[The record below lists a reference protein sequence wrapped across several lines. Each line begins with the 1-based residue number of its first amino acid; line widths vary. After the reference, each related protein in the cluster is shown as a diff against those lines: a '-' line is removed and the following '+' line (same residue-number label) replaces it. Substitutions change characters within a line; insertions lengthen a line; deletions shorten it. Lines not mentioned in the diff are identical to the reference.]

1 MANRTTKVS
10 LVAEVSSY
18 ISGMATAASKTRELG
33 SEAEKLAQKKQAVT
47 ELGTAAFAIG
57 AVAAAGVA
65 IAIAKFAEFD
75 QAMSNVKAATQ
86 ETTANM
92 TLLRAAAL
100 DAGAKTVFS
109 ATEAANAIEELGKN
123 GLSTADILAGGLNGA
138 LSLATAG
145 QLEVGRAA
153 EIASISMKQFGL
165 AGSDIPHISDL
176 LAAGAGKA
184 AGDVEDLAQA
194 LAQSGLVAHQ
204 TGLTI
209 DETTGILAAFADKG
223 LKGSDAG
230 TSLKTM
236 LQSLTP
242 SSQQAADAFDK
253 LGISAFDSSGQFVG
267 ITKFA
272 GLYSDAMHKLTPE
285 VQASTSKIIFGSD
298 AVRASN
304 VLYDLGAKG
313 VKKYIDQTNDAGYA
327 AKVAADRMNNLRG
340 DIEQL
345 GGSIDTAFIQTGSAA
360 NATLRDATQTV
371 TGLVNSFSK
380 LPEPVLATVLGIG
393 GVTAAL
399 GLTAGAGSMV
409 ITRLGSIKV
418 GLEALNISS
427 KTAAIGLGVLG
438 GALTL
443 GVVAIGAFLAEQ
455 ARSQNSADTFQE
467 SLNQTTGAVTNYTR
481 ELVAKRLQE
490 QGAFDMAKKYGIS
503 QDDLTTAVLKGGDA
517 LKQVKRDIQEAAVEQ
532 NKGGNRITSATS
544 DYNLLNIQV
553 GKTSEELEKGKKAFE
568 NTSAA
573 VDDTTDGLAEIAG
586 TAKDA
591 TGDISALADEIN
603 NFGKAQLDVNAAQR
617 DFQASIDKVTDSIKD
632 NGQTLDIN
640 SEAGR
645 NNQAALDDIA
655 KSALAAASATLTQTG
670 SQEDATAAIQGGR
683 DALIAALAQ
692 FGITGPAAEDYAN
705 KLGLIPSN
713 VVTAV
718 AVTGTASANEQ
729 IDVLIAKIRAIP
741 TSVGLSVTAQG
752 QVSYSDSRN
761 AAGRAEGGAIYG
773 PGTGTSDTAGMYA
786 LSNGEHVLTAAEVKA
801 MGGQAAVYSF
811 RQSLHAPTWVPSAPG
826 LANGGAV
833 AGPTSG
839 NKVSATFYLNEV
851 SDQVGTANAV
861 VRRMK
866 ALAN

>member
-10 LVAEVSSY
+10 LVAEVNSY
-18 ISGMATAASKTRELG
+18 VTGMATAASKTRELG
-33 SEAEKLAQKKQAVT
+33 SEAEKLGQKRQA
-47 ELGTAAFAIG
+47 LTAVGASVFAIG

-65 IAIAKFAEFD
+65 IAVAKFAEFD
-75 QAMSNVKAATQ
+75 QAISNVKAATQ

-123 GLSTADILAGGLNGA
+123 GLSTADILGGGLNGA
-138 LSLATAG
+138 LSLATSG

-153 EIASISMKQFGL
+153 EIAAISMKQFGL
-165 AGSDIPHISDL
+165 EGSAIPHISDL

-194 LAQSGLVAHQ
+194 LAQSGLVAHS
-204 TGLTI
+204 TGLSI
-209 DETTGILAAFADKG
+209 DETTGVLSAFADAG
-223 LKGSDAG
+223 LIGSDAG
-230 TSLKTM
+230 TAFKTM
-236 LQSLTP
+236 LQRLTP
-242 SSQQAADAFDK
+242 QSQQAKDEMDR
-253 LGISAFDSSGQFVG
+253 LGISAYDTSGNFIG
-267 ITKFA
+267 AAKFA
-272 GLYSDAMHKLTPE
+272 GNLRSSLKDLTPE
-285 VQASTSKIIFGSD
+285 QRNASEAIIFGSD
-298 AVRASN
+298 SVRAAT
-304 VLYDLGAKG
+304 VLYDKG
-313 VKKYIDQTNDAGYA
+313 QKGIQKYIDQTNDAGYA
-327 AKVAADRMNNLRG
+327 AKVAADRMDNLRG

-360 NATLRDATQTV
+360 NESLRAATQTV
-371 TGLVNSFSK
+371 TGLVNAFAD
-380 LPEPVLATVLGIG
+380 LPQPVLDVVLGVGAVGASIG
-393 GVTAAL
+393 LVGGGALTAIPRIADLKDGLKTL
-399 GLTAGAGSMV
+399 GLTSRVAAAGVG
-409 ITRLGSIKV
+409 ILG
-418 GLEALNISS
+418 A
-427 KTAAIGLGVLG
+427 
-438 GALTL
+438 ALTL

-544 DYNLLNIQV
+544 DYKLLDIQV
-553 GKTSEELEKGKKAFE
+553 GKTSDELDRGKEAFE

-573 VDDTTDGLAEIAG
+573 VDDTTEGLADIAG
-586 TAKDA
+586 QAQDA

-632 NGQTLDIN
+632 NGNSLDIN

-645 NNQAALDDIA
+645 NNQAALDEIA
-655 KSALAAASATLTQTG
+655 KSALTTASATLTQTG
-670 SQEDATAAIQGGR
+670 SQEQATAAIQSGR
-683 DALIAALAQ
+683 DALIAALGQ
-692 FGITGPAAEDYAN
+692 FGITGQAAQDYAN
-705 KLGLIPSN
+705 KVGLVPTNIT
-713 VVTAV
+713 TAV
-718 AVTGTASANEQ
+718 SVTGTANANEQ

-752 QVSYSDSRN
+752 QVTYSDSRN
-761 AAGRAEGGAIYG
+761 SGGKAAGGAIYG

-801 MGGQAAVYSF
+801 MGGQTAVYSF
-811 RQSLHAPTWVPSAPG
+811 RQSLHAPTWVPAAPG

-833 AGPTSG
+833 DAVRSRGDVNASFQIFETS
-839 NKVSATFYLNEV
+839 
-851 SDQVGTANAV
+851 DPIGTANSV

-866 ALAN
+866 ALAS